1 MKKAYTFSS
10 QILLCFIIR
19 STERTSNMYYSTFK
33 FGNYYTIRKWIQRPS
48 WIIIFV
54 FSIFLSFPTK
64 LCSQERTKNN
74 EIEKYIK
81 DFTQLVNKTQ
91 KERTK
96 HLTPFYGEGISSLDS
111 VQLFTAFNEIDA
123 FGF

>member
-54 FSIFLSFPTK
+54 FSIFLSFPSK

-81 DFTQLVNKTQ
+81 DFTQLVNKTH
-91 KERTK
+91 KERTIL
-96 HLTPFYGEGISSLDS
+96 LTPFYGEGISSLDS